1 MNGVRST
8 FMRRGYLLTA
18 LSALLLLAASA
29 GTAWAQASQV
39 TDIAVRSIRVDDA
52 NAAGVVAEGTTSN
65 VTVTLN
71 KAVPVGDTVT
81 ATVGVTYANGNGE
94 GTTGNAEAG
103 EVVVAT
109 SVLIPGGSSY
119 GSTPVIFGL
128 DNDAVDESF
137 LITVSE
143 LTIDSNTTP
152 DSTVVN
158 TNLPMSTPATGKI
171 DDAQEQAYRFTANTP
186 PVQIREN
193 SAISFTLLAVPPRP
207 TGEDVTLHLAAPRGY
222 IIGGDGVIAANAGTG
237 APASTQL
244 TAADAAGQPVTLQ
257 APPNDQ
263 NRTDDVVTLTAHM
276 GTAVRSTQVAMAE
289 VTVLDIHQL
298 PAADAIT
305 ADALDNERRD
315 LGTAIESVMEGDTA
329 YVWVAVVDTTQDRVD
344 NDEMFTVDVT
354 GADPSQS
361 LDYTITRPAGDRKTS
376 GHARGTERVGP
387 WVIEVHEDE
396 DVGMEDLMLSLD
408 VDGDATYDAAN
419 GGGSVSGS
427 FSLSIEDNTEKKIWP
442 LPEADAY
449 PAITGAMDEAAGDD
463 GLNPGESFTVMTS
476 DLFGLAEGYT
486 AAYAASVEGGAVSV
500 SASGDSVTVNA
511 VAVGDSKVTVTATAK
526 MAASSF
532 QAEQSVSNVASITF
546 PVEVVAVPEPP
557 EEDKNA
563 IEAKPEDDAYP
574 IITGAIDAGAGE
586 EGLNPGESATID
598 AAELFTVM
606 EGYTASYA
614 ADVDGD
620 AASASVSSGSHVT
633 IMADALGEAKVTI
646 TGTATA
652 ASSSFQAG
660 QPAANVATITFA
672 VMVVDKGL
680 TIELHGPD
688 NVMEGNLV
696 EGSEYH
702 LTVKANRV
710 VREDTMVSFAQRGG
724 AENAASADDYELN
737 DVTMLAGSD
746 SVRATLSVVED
757 MEADAGHAMG
767 EQLIIYAMAGDA
779 ESDDLMFTIWDE
791 AVPALPLIAQLLL
804 ALFLMAGGARMYRRR
819 QS

>member
-18 LSALLLLAASA
+18 LSALLLLAASV
-29 GTAWAQASQV
+29 GTALAQV
-39 TDIAVRSIRVDDA
+39 EDIAVRSVRIDDA

-81 ATVGVTYANGNGE
+81 VTIGKAYANGQGP
-94 GTTGNAEAG
+94 GTNGNAEDA
-103 EVVVAT
+103 EIVVNT
-109 SVLIPGGSSY
+109 SVHIPGGSSQ
-119 GSTPVIFGL
+119 GSTPIIFGL
-128 DNDAVDESF
+128 DNDAVDEAFRISA
-137 LITVSE
+137 SE
-143 LTIDSNTTP
+143 IEIDTAGTPATSTID
-152 DSTVVN
+152 N
-158 TNLPMSTPATGKI
+158 TNLPISTPASGKI
-171 DDAQEQAYRFTANTP
+171 DDAQEQTYALRGPADAST
-186 PVQIREN
+186 IREGGVAVGF
-193 SAISFTLLAVPPRP
+193 SLSAVPARP
-207 TGEDVTLHLAAPRGY
+207 ANEAVTVHLAAPRGY
-222 IIGGDGVIAANAGTG
+222 TIGGVDNPATTS
-237 APASTQL
+237 APASTVL
-244 TAADAAGQPVTLQ
+244 DSSTPPAGEAVTLTTP
-257 APPNDQ
+257 ANDT
-263 NRTDDVVTLTAHM
+263 NRTDDVVALTVHL
-276 GTAVRSTQVAMAE
+276 GTVVQSTQVAMAE

-329 YVWVAVVDTTQDRVD
+329 YVWVAVIDSAQDRVD
-344 NDEMFTVDVT
+344 DSEMFTVDVT

-376 GHARGTERVGP
+376 GSARGIDRVGP

-408 VDGDATYDAAN
+408 VEGDVANDAAN
-419 GGGSVSGS
+419 GGGSISGS
-427 FSLSIEDNTEKKIWP
+427 FSLGIEDSTEEKVWP

-449 PAITGAMDEAAGDD
+449 PAITDAMDDAAGDD

-500 SASGDSVTVNA
+500 SASGDRVTVNA
-511 VAVGDSKVTVTATAK
+511 VSVGESKVTVTATAK

-563 IEAKPEDDAYP
+563 IEAMPEDEAYP
-574 IITGAIDAGAGE
+574 IITGAIDAGAGD
-586 EGLNPGESATID
+586 EGFNPGESATID

-633 IMADALGEAKVTI
+633 IMADALGESKVTI

-660 QPAANVATITFA
+660 QPAANVATVTFA

-688 NVMEGNLV
+688 NVMAGNLV

-710 VREDTMVSFAQRGG
+710 VREDMMVSFAQRGG
-724 AENAASADDYELN
+724 AENAASAADYELN

-746 SVRATLSVVED
+746 SVRATLSIVED

-767 EQLIIYAMAGDA
+767 EQLVIYAMAGDA

-804 ALFLMAGGARMYRRR
+804 ALFLMAGGARLYRRR